1 MADAPEIDRTVRN
14 MSAKRERTLTGWG
27 LTMPSSADVLSVFD
41 DAEVHDAVLSS
52 GDRGVLARGAGRS
65 YGDAA
70 QNGGGLVLDLMG
82 RTSFD
87 IADDGSVTAYA
98 GVVLGDLIPELI
110 ARGRF
115 LPVTAGTR
123 YITVGGAIAADVH
136 GKNHHRDG
144 AFGDHVR
151 WIELITADGTL
162 HRLARDG
169 SFDDQRIFY
178 ATLGGMGLTGVI
190 LRACFDTIASPT
202 SAVCVDTDRFN
213 DLDSLM
219 AAMVSGDDR
228 YRYSVAWVD
237 GTAKGA
243 KLGRGV
249 LTRGDHAEVAEVYG
263 QPTKVI
269 PTGDAPKLASP
280 PIPMSPLNRLSIGMF
295 NEAYFRRAPKLRVG
309 EIQSLASFFYPLD
322 VLAGWNRVYGRG
334 GFLQYQFAVPD
345 AGAEVVRT
353 SLEQLG
359 LIGAPS
365 FLSVLKRFGPGRT
378 RSPLSFPIHGWTLA
392 IDVPTRV
399 DGLAEV
405 LDGLD
410 ELVLAAEGRL
420 YLAKDSRMSPHTLER
435 GYPQLNEFRAVKS
448 DLDPRGVFTSD
459 LARRLQI

>member
-1 MADAPEIDRTVRN
+1 MVRN
-14 MSAKRERTLTGWG
+14 VSARHARTLTGWG
-27 LTMPSSADVLSVFD
+27 LTMPSSAEVLSVFD
-41 DAEVHDAVLSS
+41 EDEVCAAVVEA
-52 GDRGVLARGAGRS
+52 GARGVLARGAGRS

-98 GVVLGDLIPELI
+98 GVVLGDLIPELL

-169 SFDDQRIFY
+169 SFDEQRIFY
-178 ATLGGMGLTGVI
+178 STLGGMGLTGVI

-202 SAVCVDTDRFN
+202 AAVRVDTDRFN

-263 QPTKVI
+263 QPSKAI

-280 PIPMSPLNRLSIGMF
+280 SIPISPLNRLSIGMF
-295 NEAYFRRAPKLRVG
+295 NEAYFRRAPKSRAG
-309 EIQSLASFFYPLD
+309 EIQGLASFFYPLD
-322 VLAGWNRVYGRG
+322 VLAGWNRIYGPG

-345 AGAEVVRT
+345 AGAEIIRT

-365 FLSVLKRFGPGRT
+365 FLTVLKRFGPGRS
-378 RSPLSFPIHGWTLA
+378 RSPLSFPIAGWTLA

-399 DGLAEV
+399 DGLAET

-410 ELVLAAEGRL
+410 KLVLAAGGRL
-420 YLAKDSRMSPHTLER
+420 YLAKDSRMTPRTLEL
-435 GYPQLNEFRAVKS
+435 GYPQLDEFRAVRS

>member
-1 MADAPEIDRTVRN
+1 V
-14 MSAKRERTLTGWG
+14 SERHAQTLTGWG
-27 LTMPSSADVLSVFD
+27 LTMPSSADVLPVFD
-41 DAEVHDAVLSS
+41 AAEVSAAVVEA
-52 GDRGVLARGAGRS
+52 GVRGVLARGAGRS

-98 GVVLGDLIPELI
+98 GVVLGDLISGLV
-110 ARGRF
+110 AKGRF
-115 LPVTAGTR
+115 LPVTPGTR

-151 WIELITADGTL
+151 WIELVTADGTV
-162 HRLARDG
+162 HHVARDG
-169 SFDDQRIFY
+169 SFDEQRIFY
-178 ATLGGMGLTGVI
+178 STLGGMGLTGVI
-190 LRACFDTIASPT
+190 VRACFDTIPAPT
-202 SAVCVDTDRFN
+202 SAVRVDTERFN

-219 AAMVSGDDR
+219 AAMVGGDDH

-249 LTRGDHAEVAEVYG
+249 LTRGDHAEVADVYG
-263 QPTKVI
+263 QPPKAI

-280 PIPMSPLNRLSIGMF
+280 PVPMSPLNRLSIGIF
-295 NEAYFRRAPKLRVG
+295 NEAYFRRAPKHRVG
-309 EIQSLASFFYPLD
+309 EIQGLAAFFYPLD
-322 VLAGWNRVYGRG
+322 VLAGWNRVYGPG

-345 AGAEVVRT
+345 SGADVVRT
-353 SLEQLG
+353 SLERLG
-359 LIGAPS
+359 SIGAPS

-378 RSPLSFPIHGWTLA
+378 RSPLSFPIQGWTLA

-399 DGLAEV
+399 EGLAEV

-410 ELVLAAEGRL
+410 ELVLAAGGRL

-435 GYPQLNEFRAVKS
+435 GYPQLDEFRAVRS
-448 DLDPRGVFTSD
+448 DLDPRGIFTSD
-459 LARRLQI
+459 LARRLQL

>member
-1 MADAPEIDRTVRN
+1 VS
-14 MSAKRERTLTGWG
+14 SAQARTLTGWG
-27 LTMPSSADVLSVFD
+27 LTMPSRADVVPVFD
-41 DAEVHDAVLSS
+41 AEEISAAVV
-52 GDRGVLARGAGRS
+52 GAGARGVLARGAGRS

-87 IADDGSVTAYA
+87 VADDGSVTAYA
-98 GVVLGDLIPELI
+98 GVVLGDLIAALL

-115 LPVTAGTR
+115 LPVTPGTR

-151 WIELITADGTL
+151 WIELVTADGTV

-169 SFDDQRIFY
+169 SFDEQRIFFS
-178 ATLGGMGLTGVI
+178 TIGGMGLTGVI
-190 LRACFDTIASPT
+190 VRACFDTIPAPT
-202 SAVCVDTDRFN
+202 AAVRVDTERFN

-219 AAMVSGDDR
+219 AAMVDGDAR

-249 LTRGDHAEVAEVYG
+249 LTRGDHAEVSEVYG
-263 QPTKVI
+263 QPSKAI
-269 PTGDAPKLASP
+269 PTGAAPKLASP
-280 PIPMSPLNRLSIGMF
+280 AIPVSPLNRLSIGMF
-295 NEAYFRRAPKLRVG
+295 NEAYFRRAPKHRSG
-309 EIQSLASFFYPLD
+309 EIQGLAPFFYPLD
-322 VLAGWNRVYGRG
+322 VLAGWNHVYGPG

-345 AGAEVVRT
+345 SAGDVVRA

-359 LIGAPS
+359 AIGAPS
-365 FLSVLKRFGPGRT
+365 FLSVLKRFGSGRT
-378 RSPLSFPIHGWTLA
+378 RSPLSFPMKGWTLA

-399 DGLAEV
+399 DGLAGV
-405 LDGLD
+405 LDRLD
-410 ELVLAAEGRL
+410 ELVLAAGGRL
-420 YLAKDSRMSPHTLER
+420 YLAKDSRMTPRTLER
-435 GYPQLNEFRAVKS
+435 GYPQLDEFRAVRS

>member
-1 MADAPEIDRTVRN
+1 
-14 MSAKRERTLTGWG
+14 MSTCQVRTLTGWG

-41 DAEVHDAVLSS
+41 AAEVSAAVVDA
-52 GDRGVLARGAGRS
+52 GARGVLARGAGRS

-87 IADDGSVTAYA
+87 VADDGSVTAYA
-98 GVVLGDLIPELI
+98 GVVLGDLIPGLV
-110 ARGRF
+110 AKGRF
-115 LPVTAGTR
+115 LPVTPGTR

-169 SFDDQRIFY
+169 SFDEQRIFY
-178 ATLGGMGLTGVI
+178 STVGGMGLTGVI
-190 LRACFDTIASPT
+190 VRACFDTIPAPT
-202 SAVCVDTDRFN
+202 SAVRVDTDRFN

-219 AAMVSGDDR
+219 AAMVAGDDN
-228 YRYSVAWVD
+228 YRYSVAWID

-243 KLGRGV
+243 RLGRGV
-249 LTRGDHAEVAEVYG
+249 LTRGDHAEPAQMAGQKVQVA
-263 QPTKVI
+263 
-269 PTGDAPKLASP
+269 PTGAAPRLASP
-280 PIPMSPLNRLSIGMF
+280 YVPLSPLNRLSIGLF
-295 NEAYFRRAPKLRVG
+295 NEAYFRRAPKNRAG
-309 EIQSLASFFYPLD
+309 EMQGLAPFFYPLD
-322 VLAGWNRVYGRG
+322 VLAGWNRVYGPG

-345 AGAEVVRT
+345 AASDVVRT
-353 SLEQLG
+353 ALERLG
-359 LIGAPS
+359 AIGAPS
-365 FLSVLKRFGPGRT
+365 FLSVLKRFGPGRL
-378 RSPLSFPIHGWTLA
+378 RSPLSFPIQGWTLA

-405 LDGLD
+405 LDDLD
-410 ELVLAAEGRL
+410 ELVLTAGGRL

-435 GYPQLNEFRAVKS
+435 GYPQLDEFRAVRA
-448 DLDPRGVFTSD
+448 DLDPRGIFTSD

>member
-1 MADAPEIDRTVRN
+1 
-14 MSAKRERTLTGWG
+14 
-27 LTMPSSADVLSVFD
+27 MPSSADVLSVFD
-41 DAEVHDAVLSS
+41 AAEVSAAVVDA
-52 GDRGVLARGAGRS
+52 GARGVLARGAGRS

-87 IADDGSVTAYA
+87 VADDGSVTAYA
-98 GVVLGDLIPELI
+98 GVVLGDLIPGLV
-110 ARGRF
+110 AKGRF
-115 LPVTAGTR
+115 LPVTPGTR

-169 SFDDQRIFY
+169 SFDEQRIFY
-178 ATLGGMGLTGVI
+178 STVGGMGLTGVI
-190 LRACFDTIASPT
+190 VRACFDTIPAPT
-202 SAVCVDTDRFN
+202 SAVRVDTERFN

-219 AAMVSGDDR
+219 AAMVAGDDR

-249 LTRGDHAEVAEVYG
+249 LTRGDHAQVAEVYG
-263 QPTKVI
+263 QPLKAI
-269 PTGDAPKLASP
+269 PTGNAPKLASP

-295 NEAYFRRAPKLRVG
+295 NEAYFRRAPKHRVG
-309 EIQSLASFFYPLD
+309 EIQGLAAFFYPLD
-322 VLAGWNRVYGRG
+322 VLAGWNHVYGPG

-345 AGAEVVRT
+345 SGADVVRS
-353 SLEQLG
+353 SLERLG
-359 LIGAPS
+359 SIGAPS

-378 RSPLSFPIHGWTLA
+378 RSPLSFPIQGWTLA

-399 DGLAEV
+399 NGLAEV

-410 ELVLAAEGRL
+410 ELVLAAGGRL
-420 YLAKDSRMSPHTLER
+420 YLAKDSRMSPHTLES
-435 GYPQLNEFRAVKS
+435 GYKQLDEFRAVRS